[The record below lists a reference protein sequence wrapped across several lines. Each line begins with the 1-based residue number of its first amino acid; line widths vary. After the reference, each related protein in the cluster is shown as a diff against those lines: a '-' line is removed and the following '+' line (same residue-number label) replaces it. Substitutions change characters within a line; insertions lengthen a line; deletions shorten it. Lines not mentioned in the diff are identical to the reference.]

1 MFIGGGVIALSTTL
15 DDGALDREWVWSGA
29 VALLGLISLL
39 LFGTSRRWWLLPL
52 GCALTTIGV
61 LQVLPAAEADD
72 YIVIAGVVLVGFGGP
87 FVGLYLNKP
96 RQWAW
101 LIPGYTFWLMGGLLL
116 LVSQPS
122 TGWLPTLSL
131 WLLAVLF
138 LVIFAGNRRAW
149 AFTLGYILWALGV
162 SLRLSGIEG
171 HLPEYTPV
179 TWVFWAAAL
188 LFLVSY
194 LRDSQ
199 QPRRL
204 LAASVL
210 SLAGALPLLLFQT
223 NNLWYWLAVGV
234 SAGGGLAWLAAWLT
248 ARLRRQEQEQVG

>member
-204 LAASVL
+204 LV
-210 SLAGALPLLLFQT
+210 LAGCRRQRRGWA
-223 NNLWYWLAVGV
+223 GV
-234 SAGGGLAWLAAWLT
+234 VGGLADRPPAPSGTGAGGLNRAG
-248 ARLRRQEQEQVG
+248 RRQSRSRMMVTGPSL